1 MTEVFLPLFVSFLI
15 SVLAAPKQIKYLKK
29 VKMQNTERKELE
41 SHQVKTGT
49 PSMGGII
56 FVPSFLITSVI
67 FGYKQAILAPVIIL
81 TAGCAVIGYIDDK
94 IKAVRR
100 KSDGLK
106 AWQKMS
112 LLIIVTA
119 IFEFYMVRISGIGLD
134 MIVPFVDHKVSIGI
148 FAIPLMVFAVLGT
161 TNGSNLTD
169 GVDGLCTTVTIVIS
183 FFFVMAGVK
192 LGNPDV
198 SVCSAMVGAL
208 MGFLV
213 FNCYPA
219 KVFMGDTGS
228 LALGGFV
235 VAMAYVLQMPL
246 FLLPVAII
254 YIAEALSVMIQVTY
268 FKLTH
273 GKRIFRMAPIHHHF
287 ELGGWSEVKVVTVF
301 TIVTFISCVFA
312 YCAIRV

>member
-1 MTEVFLPLFVSFLI
+1 MTEVFLPLLVSFLI
-15 SVLAAPKQIKYLKK
+15 AVLSAPYQIKYLKK
-29 VKMQNTERKELE
+29 IKMQNTERSELK

-49 PSMGGII
+49 PSMGGVI
-56 FVPSFLITSVI
+56 FVPAFLITSVI
-67 FGYKQAILAPVIIL
+67 FGYKQDILAPVVIL
-81 TAGCAVIGYIDDK
+81 TGGCAVIGYIDDK

-106 AWQKMS
+106 AWQKML
-112 LLIIVTA
+112 LLIVITVA
-119 IFEFYMVRISGIGLD
+119 FAFYMVEISGIGLE
-134 MIVPFVDHKVSIGI
+134 MIIPFVDHKVSIGI
-148 FAIPLMVFAVLGT
+148 FAIPLMIFAVLGT

-183 FFFVMAGVK
+183 FFFVLAGIK

-198 SVCSAMVGAL
+198 SVCASMVGAL

-213 FNCYPA
+213 YNCYPA
-219 KVFMGDTGS
+219 KIFMGDTGS

-235 VAMAYVLQMPL
+235 VAMAYVLQMPF
-246 FLLPVAII
+246 FLIPVAII

-268 FKLTH
+268 FKITG

-301 TIVTFISCVFA
+301 TIVTFISCLFA
-312 YCAIRV
+312 YFSIRV